1 MPARTRNKLLPS
13 SPTSPHAESTD
24 KKTSAARTSPPNVTL
39 TIAERD
45 AIDGAMHRIRTLARL
60 GRQLVDID
68 DDDHDV
74 VVFGGAELF
83 EVVEETVEEIEL
95 ALGAADERRIGGAR

>member
-1 MPARTRNKLLPS
+1 
-13 SPTSPHAESTD
+13 
-24 KKTSAARTSPPNVTL
+24 
-39 TIAERD
+39 
-45 AIDGAMHRIRTLARL
+45 MHRIRTLARL

-95 ALGAADERRIGGAR
+95 ALGAADERRIRGIGIVVDRLLRPEVFADEQAVARRRRAKGGAR